1 MTAFTGVSVLLPV
14 SLKQNARAIAP
25 WVMGVSALSVSSILA
40 YRLIFPDIDE
50 RRQLSAAL
58 TSNPALSL
66 IFGPARD
73 LMTNDGFNAW
83 RSGALGAFFAALMA
97 ILVVVAN
104 SRADEDSGQAE
115 LLASGVLGRQA
126 RLTVA
131 VLLAV
136 IASLAMGVVCF
147 VLTVA
152 VGGAAL
158 PSLLLSATFTA
169 SGLMFAG
176 VAAVTVQL
184 GSDARSASSIAIGLL
199 GIFFVVRGSIDSID
213 AAGWA
218 VWTTPLGWLEQ
229 VRPAADIN
237 PWPLLLALALAVVL
251 IACGF
256 FLDGRRDY
264 GAGII
269 APRPGPARGGRA
281 ANVWG
286 LAVRLNR
293 GSLITWLVA
302 FAGLGVVFGYLST
315 AITELLVSN
324 TSLRGVLAGQP
335 GGAPNLTFAF
345 IVTILELV
353 GLIAAISGVQIVNRI
368 AFEEKNFRVEPLL
381 AGAVRRP
388 TYLASNILVAYLAP
402 AIYLLVGGTM
412 LGLIAANSDTGVSI
426 PSVVAQAAATV
437 PAVWVLVAI
446 AAAAVGVQP
455 AVRLVGWLA
464 IIVAFALTI
473 LGPTFKLPE
482 WALSISPLH
491 HVPDVTV
498 PVPDWTGLA
507 GVGVVFVVVTA
518 VAFAGFRRRDI
529 G

>member
-1 MTAFTGVSVLLPV
+1 MTPVAGISVLLPV
-14 SLKQNARAIAP
+14 SLRHNAHSIAP
-25 WVMGVSALSVSSILA
+25 WVMGVSALSASSILA
-40 YRLIFPDIDE
+40 YRLIFPDVIE
-50 RRQLSAAL
+50 RKQLSAAL

-131 VLLAV
+131 VLLAG
-136 IASLAMGVVCF
+136 IASVAMGVVCF
-147 VLTVA
+147 LLTVA
-152 VGGAAL
+152 VGGAVL

-184 GSDARSASSIAIGLL
+184 GSDARSASSMAIGLL
-199 GIFFVVRGSIDSID
+199 GICFVLRGSIDSID

-256 FLDGRRDY
+256 ALDRRRDY

-269 APRPGPARGGRA
+269 APRPGPARGSRA

-315 AITELLVSN
+315 AITDVLGSN

-335 GGAPNLTFAF
+335 GAASNLTFAF
-345 IVTILELV
+345 IVTILALV

-368 AFEEKNFRVEPLL
+368 AFEENNFRVEPVL
-381 AGAVRRP
+381 AGAVRRR
-388 TYLASNILVAYLAP
+388 TYLASNIVVAYVAS
-402 AIYLLVGGTM
+402 AIYVLVGGTVI
-412 LGLIAANSDTGVSI
+412 GLIAANSDTGVSMT
-426 PSVVAQAAATV
+426 SVVAQAVVTV

-446 AAAAVGVQP
+446 AAAAVGAQP

-464 IIVAFALTI
+464 IILAFALTI

-498 PVPDWTGLA
+498 PAPDWTGLA
-507 GVGVVFVVVTA
+507 GVGIAFFVFTA